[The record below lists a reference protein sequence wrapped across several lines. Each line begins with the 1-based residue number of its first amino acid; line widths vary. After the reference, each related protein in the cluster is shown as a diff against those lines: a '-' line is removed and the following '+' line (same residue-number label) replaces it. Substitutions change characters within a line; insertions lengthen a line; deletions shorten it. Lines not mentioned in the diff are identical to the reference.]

1 MTNVLYNHRFLISR
15 RLVQIGLLILFF
27 GGNYFGWKILAGNY
41 SSATAFGEINFSDP
55 FALLQTLFSGFIVAT
70 DALIGGLVILVL
82 YSLIVGRAFCSWV
95 CPMNIV
101 VDMAGWVNRKV
112 GFSKP
117 KIDFNKLAKLRY
129 YVFGL
134 VLLLSAI
141 LGFAVFEMI
150 SPIGIL
156 HRNIIFGVGTGII
169 AVVAIFL
176 FDMVARPLSFC
187 HHICPLGAFY
197 SLVSRYRV
205 LKVYHKVEAC
215 TKCNKCFKVCPEKQV
230 LSIIGKRS
238 GNIVS
243 GECTN
248 CGRCI
253 EVCDDKALKFSIL
266 KK

>member
-1 MTNVLYNHRFLISR
+1 MLYNHRFLISR
-15 RLVQIGLLILFF
+15 RLVQFGLLILFF
-27 GGNYFGWKILAGNY
+27 GSNYFGWKILTGNY
-41 SSATAFGEINFSDP
+41 SSAILLGEINLSDP
-55 FALLQTLFSGFIVAT
+55 FALLQILFSGFIVAT
-70 DALIGGLVILVL
+70 DALIGGLIILVL

-101 VDMAGWVNRKV
+101 VDLAGWINKKV

-117 KIDFNKLAKLRY
+117 KIDFSKIAKLRY
-129 YVFGL
+129 YVFAL
-134 VLLLSAI
+134 ILILSAI

-150 SPIGIL
+150 SPIGML
-156 HRNIIFGVGTGII
+156 HRNIVFGFGTGII

-197 SLVSRYRV
+197 SLVSRYRM
-205 LKVYHKVEAC
+205 LKVFHKVEAC
-215 TKCNKCFKVCPEKQV
+215 TKCNKCFAVCPEKQI
-230 LSIIGKRS
+230 LSIVGKRS
-238 GNIVS
+238 GSIVS

-253 EVCDDKALKFSIL
+253 EVCDDQALKFSVL

>member
-1 MTNVLYNHRFLISR
+1 MLYNHRFLIGR

-27 GGNYFGWKILAGNY
+27 GGNYFGWKILTGNY
-41 SSATAFGEINFSDP
+41 SSATFLGEVNLSDP
-55 FALLQTLFSGFIVAT
+55 FALLQVLFSGFIVAT
-70 DALIGGLVILVL
+70 DALIGGLIILVV

-101 VDMAGWVNRKV
+101 VDLAGWINKKV

-117 KIDFNKLAKLRY
+117 KIDFGRIAKLRY
-129 YVFGL
+129 YVFAL
-134 VLLLSAI
+134 ILLLSAI

-150 SPIGIL
+150 SPIGML
-156 HRNIIFGVGTGII
+156 HRNIVFGFGTGII

-197 SLVSRYRV
+197 SLVSRYRM
-205 LKVYHKVEAC
+205 LKVFHKVEAC
-215 TKCNKCFKVCPEKQV
+215 TKCNKCFAVCPEKQV
-230 LSIIGKRS
+230 LSIVGKRS
-238 GNIVS
+238 GSIVS

-253 EVCDDKALKFSIL
+253 EVCDDQALKFSIL